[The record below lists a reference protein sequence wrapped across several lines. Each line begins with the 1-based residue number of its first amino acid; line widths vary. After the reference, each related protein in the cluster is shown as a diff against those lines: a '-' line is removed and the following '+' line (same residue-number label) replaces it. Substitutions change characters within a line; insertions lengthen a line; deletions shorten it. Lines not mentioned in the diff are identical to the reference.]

1 MLFCGAMIG
10 KSAQAL
16 RSWFRCKGGDRLAL
30 LIGLS
35 VGVAGLWGC
44 NKPLPPPPKPLPLPT
59 GQTLRVASFAD
70 YFGMRTLPSFE
81 TKTGNH
87 VDLEVFQS
95 NESLLAHIDSRRFDV
110 VFLSGYAVEGMIG
123 RGRLASMPRE
133 RVPNLAQVP
142 IDFRNP
148 PYDPSLSHCAPY
160 IWWVIGFAYLP
171 PKTGHSTEP
180 SSLDLLFAKDGPQ
193 VAWLDD
199 MRAVLGM
206 ALRKLG
212 RSPNTREAADLV
224 AARDLLLAALPRVVD
239 IVDDPAELLQSGRIS
254 VSMGWSNDVFSLAR
268 KDPRVRFLLPK
279 DGTLLYVDFVCV
291 LATAQQPEVGFA
303 FIDHLLEPT
312 ISAEIA
318 NTRMIPTV
326 SEGGRQMLD
335 AEARWMWG
343 TLESLRSHRSSY
355 EPLRDVGDA
364 TPLYENAW
372 QEVKSV
378 FAREKARR
386 AAQPQAP
393 APKKPAQAPIRG
405 KKWSPLG

>member
-10 KSAQAL
+10 KAAQAL

-148 PYDPSLSHCAPY
+148 PYDQDRAQHRAEQSRSAVCQRRSA
-160 IWWVIGFAYLP
+160 G
-171 PKTGHSTEP
+171 G
-180 SSLDLLFAKDGPQ
+180 
-193 VAWLDD
+193 VA
-199 MRAVLGM
+199 G
-206 ALRKLG
+206 
-212 RSPNTREAADLV
+212 
-224 AARDLLLAALPRVVD
+224 
-239 IVDDPAELLQSGRIS
+239 
-254 VSMGWSNDVFSLAR
+254 
-268 KDPRVRFLLPK
+268 
-279 DGTLLYVDFVCV
+279 
-291 LATAQQPEVGFA
+291 
-303 FIDHLLEPT
+303 
-312 ISAEIA
+312 
-318 NTRMIPTV
+318 
-326 SEGGRQMLD
+326 
-335 AEARWMWG
+335 
-343 TLESLRSHRSSY
+343 
-355 EPLRDVGDA
+355 
-364 TPLYENAW
+364 
-372 QEVKSV
+372 
-378 FAREKARR
+378 
-386 AAQPQAP
+386 
-393 APKKPAQAPIRG
+393 
-405 KKWSPLG
+405 